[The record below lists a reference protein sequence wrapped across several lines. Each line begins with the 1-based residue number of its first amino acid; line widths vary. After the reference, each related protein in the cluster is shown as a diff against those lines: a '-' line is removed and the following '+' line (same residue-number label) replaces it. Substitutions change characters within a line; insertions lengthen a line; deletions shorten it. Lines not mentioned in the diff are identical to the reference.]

1 MDTSDKPAS
10 DLEEA
15 FDDGMTFDGIDT
27 LDDEVAELEDAIR
40 VSGIGIEEVTAGN
53 VEDASI
59 VRSSGRHV
67 IRLHRD
73 APDRLWVLAQAL
85 AFLNSGHSAGIRCG
99 EPQPD
104 YTFEY
109 PRPETFS

>member
-1 MDTSDKPAS
+1 MDTSDKPAA

-15 FDDGMTFDGIDT
+15 LDDAMPFDGLDT
-27 LDDEVAELEDAIR
+27 LEDEVAELEDVIR
-40 VSGIGIEEVTAGN
+40 VSGIGIEEVTAGD

-85 AFLNSGHSAGIRCG
+85 AFLNGGNAAGVRCG

-109 PRPETFS
+109 AVPETLS